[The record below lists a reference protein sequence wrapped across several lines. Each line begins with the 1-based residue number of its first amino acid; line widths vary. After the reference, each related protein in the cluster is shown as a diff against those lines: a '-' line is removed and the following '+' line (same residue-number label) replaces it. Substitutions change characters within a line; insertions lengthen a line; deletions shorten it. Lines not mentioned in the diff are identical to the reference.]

1 MALKSN
7 MSDGSIYRYKVRLIA
22 KGYTQQEGIDF
33 LEIFSLIATL
43 VTVKVLLA
51 IAVSQNWHG

>member
-7 MSDGSIYRYKVRLIA
+7 MSDGSIDRYKVRLIA
-22 KGYTQQEGIDF
+22 KGYTQQEGTDF
-33 LEIFSLIATL
+33 LEIFSSIATL